1 MGQQPPSGFA
11 GYEPLRRAAVSTPAR
26 QHAQRAI
33 IGLGGHLSY
42 LFGRL
47 CGRMPGLFYVRHQIV
62 AVDSENM
69 PPMPRGYSARLIEA
83 TELAGHAIDAS
94 LSVQTE
100 RFAAGM
106 LCLGAF
112 NSRDALV
119 GVTWLDTGA
128 NDEKV
133 LGVRFELPPHAA
145 WDGGL
150 WIDEERRLSRAFV
163 ALWAGVKVWLEE
175 QGLHQSISSIADY
188 NAASLAAHRSL
199 GARVIGHIAVIHFG
213 RYQLTFGGKRALPR
227 LTRVGRQPEIRL

>member
-1 MGQQPPSGFA
+1 LPDTSRCGVRLSPG
-11 GYEPLRRAAVSTPAR
+11 LPAI
-26 QHAQRAI
+26 HAQRAI
-33 IGLGGHLSY
+33 IGPGGHLSY

-47 CGRMPGLFYVRHQIV
+47 CRRMPGLFYVRHQIV
-62 AVDSENM
+62 AGDSENM
-69 PPMPRGYSARLIEA
+69 PSMPRGYSARLINAE
-83 TELAGHAIDAS
+83 ELAGHAIDAS

-100 RFAAGM
+100 RFAANM

-112 NSRDALV
+112 NSRDVLV
-119 GVTWLDTGA
+119 GVTWLDRRA
-128 NDEKV
+128 HDEKV
-133 LGVRFELPPHAA
+133 LGVRFALPPHAA

-199 GARVIGHIAVIHFG
+199 GAQIIGHVAVIRFG
-213 RYQLTFGGKRALPR
+213 RYQLTFAGKRTLLC
-227 LTRVGRQPEIRL
+227 LTSVKRQPEIRL

>member
-11 GYEPLRRAAVSTPAR
+11 GYEPLRRAAVSRPAR
-26 QHAQRAI
+26 HAQRAI
-33 IGLGGHLSY
+33 IGPGGHLSY

-47 CGRMPGLFYVRHQIV
+47 CARMPGLFYVRHQIV
-62 AVDSENM
+62 AVDRQNM
-69 PPMPRGYSARLIEA
+69 PPMPRGYSARLIKA
-83 TELAGHAIDAS
+83 GELAGHATDAS
-94 LSVQTE
+94 LSVQAE

-119 GVTWLDTGA
+119 GVTWLDTRVH
-128 NDEKV
+128 EEQV
-133 LGVRFELPPHAA
+133 LGVRFALPPHAA

-163 ALWAGVKVWLEE
+163 ALWAGTRVWLEE

-199 GARVIGHIAVIHFG
+199 GARVIGHIAVMRLG
-213 RYQLTFGGKRALPR
+213 RYQLTFGGKRVLPR
-227 LTRVGRQPEIRL
+227 LTHVARQPEIRI